1 MSEDPDGGVKGTQL
15 NVEPSTA
22 YTCGVWVRKG
32 VTVER
37 VHCMV
42 IFRHRGHRHLE
53 SQVKHIY
60 G

>member
-1 MSEDPDGGVKGTQL
+1 VSEDPDGGVKGTQL

-53 SQVKHIY
+53 SQVM
-60 G
+60 